1 MEKAQGSGLRAQ
13 GKMDSRLRGND
24 DMGRGNDDIRAKA
37 DEMLAAV
44 GACDAEVVNIEACIE
59 EEISKIRDQYAGDL
73 AALKDMKTDA
83 EKALKKFALKNRV
96 DLFGIDGDK
105 VSLSHGIILYSKADK
120 VTIPKDAIDRITALG
135 WKEGVKNVPTIDR
148 PVIEAW
154 NDEKL
159 AAIGAKKKPKEEI
172 SWEITAKHTKD
183 TKCL

>member
-1 MEKAQGSGLRAQ
+1 M
-13 GKMDSRLRGND
+13 GKKKTEVRGQMSEVRD
-24 DMGRGNDDIRAKA
+24 KA

-44 GACDAEVVNIEACIE
+44 GACELEVVNIEAEIE
-59 EEISKIRDQYAGDL
+59 DAISKIREQYAGNL
-73 AALKDMKTDA
+73 AALKEMKTDA

-135 WKEGVKNVPTIDR
+135 WKEGIKDVPTIDR

-159 AAIGAKKKPKEEI
+159 AAIGATKKPKEEI
-172 SWEITAKHTKD
+172 SWELKKRADGGDLKPEG
-183 TKCL
+183 C